1 MNSKTLLPLGW
12 IAAAIFIIG
21 SFILGSLLQDY
32 NPLSQTVS
40 EIGQNGSPLSFHWQV
55 FSTSIGL
62 LLILFAI
69 GVISFAKE
77 NKLSI
82 APGIFMLTYGIAQL
96 GVGMFPSPHQLHN
109 VFGLSMT
116 LGYFSPLVFAL
127 SWKSKMGKGFKQ
139 ISLLAFALIVLGIF
153 LNLSPAFA
161 PALYPLEYYGI
172 VQRFLLFAFY
182 VYVGFVS
189 VSSLQYVNRLIH

>member
-12 IAAAIFIIG
+12 IAATIFIIG

-40 EIGQNGSPLSFHWQV
+40 EIGQNGSPFSFHWQV

-69 GVISFAKE
+69 GVISFAKK

-82 APGIFMLTYGIAQL
+82 APGIFMLSYGIAQL

-127 SWKSKMGKGFKQ
+127 AWKNKMGKGFKQ
-139 ISLLAFALIVLGIF
+139 ISLLAFVLIVLGIF

>member
-62 LLILFAI
+62 LLILFAM

-127 SWKSKMGKGFKQ
+127 SWKNKMGKGFKQ

-189 VSSLQYVNRLIH
+189 VSSLQYVNRQMH

>member
-127 SWKSKMGKGFKQ
+127 SWKNKMGKGFKQ